1 MKVVGPDL
9 LAKGLRRAQPIRLGQ
24 QEKLVR
30 HLLPAGDGCPGRP
43 TPGRPGQSSPA
54 QPPVF
59 SRRVTRL
66 GLPSP
71 TPRGRQP
78 WGVCLFAPSAV
89 KVARW
94 VQERARRVI
103 AAHMCRSKPS
113 WFSSSTAS
121 RTAGRAEVCD
131 QDTAPGRKCPDRL
144 AVMKGGASP
153 PLGGA
158 GKPRN
163 QCQTRWQQ
171 KQGNALRRLHKRSAW
186 RGRRSSR

>member
-1 MKVVGPDL
+1 MKVGLDRS
-9 LAKGLRRAQPIRLGQ
+9 AKGLCRAQPIRLGQ

-30 HLLPAGDGCPGRP
+30 HLLPAGDGCPGRL
-43 TPGRPGQSSPA
+43 TAGRPGQSSPA
-54 QPPVF
+54 KPLVF
-59 SRRVTRL
+59 SRCVRHQ

-78 WGVCLFAPSAV
+78 RGICLFAPNAA

-94 VQERARRVI
+94 VQERARWVI
-103 AAHMCRSKPS
+103 ATPLRRSKPS
-113 WFSSSTAS
+113 WFSSSLSA
-121 RTAGRAEVCD
+121 REAGCREVCD
-131 QDTAPGRKCPDRL
+131 QDTAPGRKCPGRL

-171 KQGNALRRLHKRSAW
+171 KQVNALPRLHKPSAW